1 MVLLSAEQELKVSE
15 IAAIVRESED
25 TVTRWL
31 QRHLTEGLEGL
42 NDAPWPGRPSEI
54 TENY

>member
-31 QRHLTEGLEGL
+31 QRHLAEGLEGL